1 MSKFLESLF
10 QEGVSKNKEA
20 GGKIMSSSECYT
32 VNELAKYFGVNPKT
46 IYRRLWA
53 KQIPAYKVGRT
64 WRISKKDVIWLKTI
78 IFSMTFSV
86 PPSRFCY
93 LLQGG
98 RG

>member
-1 MSKFLESLF
+1 
-10 QEGVSKNKEA
+10 
-20 GGKIMSSSECYT
+20 MSSSECYT

-64 WRISKKDVIWLKTI
+64 WRISKKDVIWLKKI